1 MNPQTELLSL
11 PWAWAG
17 LIAALI
23 SIVAYFL
30 MRQVSQT
37 DRLNR
42 TMERLDKTMVQLST
56 ELTTLRDRDS
66 EKTKIIERLSIRM
79 TKIKEALVALK
90 TSVEHCQA
98 QNENCSFQP
107 HKESRI

>member
-42 TMERLDKTMVQLST
+42 TMERLDKTMVQVST
-56 ELTTLRDRDS
+56 ELSGLRERDN
-66 EKTKIIERLSIRM
+66 EKSKLIERLSFRVA
-79 TKIKEALVALK
+79 KLKELVVSLK

-98 QNENCSFQP
+98 QNCGNQKI
-107 HKESRI
+107 KES